1 MSVDPRIDPKM
12 PHINIVQRVVDI
24 IREHGPITFVKIFTH
39 LPKTTGLTGSYISFI
54 LKKLKS
60 FRVIECTKKGHPKYV
75 WVFIP
80 EGETP
85 QFAPKKSEKQ
95 VMLKHMGCYRVITT
109 DGRKFDRLEF
119 HRRELTW
126 SNKNVTVEMDEIAQ
140 LAYVPDH
147 ATHKSGVRHLDIYAH
162 AFVSIDNCIIPKL
175 KPSDDDLPKW
185 VHPIRARALN
195 AKVSLP
201 RPERPQEAIKKDF
214 GDPFL

>member
-60 FRVIECTKKGHPKYV
+60 FRVIECTKKGHPKFV

-85 QFAPKKSEKQ
+85 QFGQKKSGKQ
-95 VMLKHMGCYRVITT
+95 VLLKNMGAYRVICR
-109 DGRKFDRLEF
+109 DGRTFDRLEF
-119 HRRELTW
+119 HRRDLTW
-126 SNKNVTVEMDEIAQ
+126 SNKRVTVEIDEIAE
-140 LAYVPDH
+140 LAFVPDH
-147 ATHKSGVRHLDIYAH
+147 AAYKSGVKHLDLYAH
-162 AFVSIDNCIIPKL
+162 PFVSIDDCIVPKQ
-175 KPSDDDLPKW
+175 KPSDDDHPKW

-195 AKVSLP
+195 AKVPLP
-201 RPERPQEAIKKDF
+201 RPERPQDAIKKDF